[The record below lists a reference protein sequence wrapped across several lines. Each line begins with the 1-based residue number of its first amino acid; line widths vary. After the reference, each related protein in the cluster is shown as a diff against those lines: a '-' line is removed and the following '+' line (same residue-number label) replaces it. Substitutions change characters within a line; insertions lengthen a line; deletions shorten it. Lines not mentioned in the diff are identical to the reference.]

1 MKKYFYFI
9 CKKNAKPISYKR
21 ERDIFKEIMNNPI
34 ILENIKKN
42 IEIQGVL
49 KDMQDA
55 IKLDKSSP
63 EFIELHKKIINV
75 GEYPNNSI
83 QL

>member
-1 MKKYFYFI
+1 
-9 CKKNAKPISYKR
+9 
-21 ERDIFKEIMNNPI
+21 MNNPV